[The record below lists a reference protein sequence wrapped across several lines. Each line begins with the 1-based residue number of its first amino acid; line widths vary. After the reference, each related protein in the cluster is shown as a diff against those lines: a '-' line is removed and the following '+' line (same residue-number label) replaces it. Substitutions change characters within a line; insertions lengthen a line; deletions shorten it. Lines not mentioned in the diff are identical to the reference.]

1 MRLQVLVSTLY
12 YTVAIFGKEP
22 FENGRMN
29 QNVEYQDVWGGG
41 RRREKEQ
48 DLEGKCHLSSILL
61 LDSSGTLVH
70 LVAE

>member
-48 DLEGKCHLSSILL
+48 DLEGK
-61 LDSSGTLVH
+61 
-70 LVAE
+70 